1 MCVCVF
7 ADGVMAGWSSSPPP
21 MSAGDQGSDGTRGVY
36 QANQHGHITGAST
49 NNCVETH
56 PADQATDKAPKN
68 QWKSARTGAEMDSEG
83 AEVLVEQNHRCLMS
97 ADLEEQKT
105 SRVEGLLAVQRE
117 AGSGQRAAGSGQRG
131 TWRARAWGER
141 MGGNGWSNQI
151 SNPQPVGGRVG
162 SQPTRPACWRS

>member
-1 MCVCVF
+1 
-7 ADGVMAGWSSSPPP
+7 

-117 AGSGQRAAGSGQRG
+117 AGSGQRAAGSGWRG
-131 TWRARAWGER
+131 AWD
-141 MGGNGWSNQI
+141 
-151 SNPQPVGGRVG
+151 VACARVG
-162 SQPTRPACWRS
+162 RKNGRQWMEQPDFEPAASGWPSGQPAN